1 MRTLR
6 IWRVLVPTHCDID
19 SPMASTPA
27 NRTVPIVAP
36 VHLLGL
42 RAIGL
47 LTLRESE
54 VSQKSRPPKTAT
66 ECSVFSSP

>member
-27 NRTVPIVAP
+27 KGTVSVVAP
-36 VHLLGL
+36 EHLLGL

-47 LTLRESE
+47 LTPGETV

>member
-6 IWRVLVPTHCDID
+6 TWRGLVPSHCDID

-27 NRTVPIVAP
+27 NRTLPVVAP
-36 VHLLGL
+36 EPLLGL

-47 LTLRESE
+47 LTFGESV
-54 VSQKSRPPKTAT
+54 VSQKSRPPKKAT